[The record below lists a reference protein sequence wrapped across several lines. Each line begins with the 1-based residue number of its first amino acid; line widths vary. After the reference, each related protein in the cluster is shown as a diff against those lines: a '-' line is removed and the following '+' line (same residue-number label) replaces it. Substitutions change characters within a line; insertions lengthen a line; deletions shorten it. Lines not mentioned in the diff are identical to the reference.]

1 MGKESGN
8 EMEQIQRSLEQFLD
22 REVARYEKQESRNTE
37 RSYIAGE
44 EYPEEYSGEE
54 YPEDE
59 YSEEEYPEEE
69 YPEDEYPED
78 EYPEDGYLG
87 EEYSEENYPEDEY
100 PDEDYSAEGYS
111 GNEYPEDESHE
122 EEYAN
127 RRYRRDPF
135 PEEEYG
141 DNPQERYV
149 RHGKKEAKRKN
160 AGPSFPDRTG
170 PEPGKP
176 PKKQKPEKEKGGGMK
191 GNKGASGKKKNSG
204 GKKKSGFRKF
214 LTLLIVLLAVLGG
227 IWYVMVGHIYG
238 KMRYGRVETLAGEP
252 LKEQGVVNILLIG
265 SDSRDS
271 RG

>member
-22 REVARYEKQESRNTE
+22 REVARYEKQESMNTE

-44 EYPEEYSGEE
+44 EYPEDEYS
-54 YPEDE
+54 EDE

-78 EYPEDGYLG
+78 GYLG
-87 EEYSEENYPEDEY
+87 EEYSEEKYPEDEY
-100 PDEDYSAEGYS
+100 PDEDYSAEDYS

-122 EEYAN
+122 EEYTN

-160 AGPSFPDRTG
+160 AGPSFPGPDRAGTG
-170 PEPGKP
+170 EAPE
-176 PKKQKPEKEKGGGMK
+176 E
-191 GNKGASGKKKNSG
+191 A
-204 GKKKSGFRKF
+204 
-214 LTLLIVLLAVLGG
+214 
-227 IWYVMVGHIYG
+227 
-238 KMRYGRVETLAGEP
+238 ET
-252 LKEQGVVNILLIG
+252 
-265 SDSRDS
+265 
-271 RG
+271 